1 MSIYQ
6 ITSVEL
12 AKEAERDRIHWQ
24 RANPKLLVRIDK
36 LISSARMD
44 PDSGIGHPE
53 KLVGQLSGYWSRR
66 ITGKDRM
73 IFRVEGNTLIV
84 ISLRFHY
91 EK

>member
-1 MSIYQ
+1 MSTYR
-6 ITSVEL
+6 ITCVEL
-12 AKEAERDRIHWQ
+12 TKEAEKDRLHWQ
-24 RANPKLLVRIDK
+24 RAKPNLLVKIDK
-36 LISSARMD
+36 LISSACID

-66 ITGKDRM
+66 ITGKDR
-73 IFRVEGNTLIV
+73 IIYRVEGNTLTV